1 MSDDQNNGQWAIV
14 ELMGRKVVAGFVT
27 EEVHY
32 AKAMLR
38 IDVPQTSAYPAFT
51 QFYGGEAIYCVTPVS
66 EQVANLT
73 AEANKVNPVSVYV
86 PDLITREQFNQSIE
100 ALKRRLPEPQPE
112 ED

>member
-1 MSDDQNNGQWAIV
+1 MSDDQTNNGQWAIV
-14 ELMGRKVVAGFVT
+14 DLMGRKVVAGFVT

-38 IDVPQTSAYPAFT
+38 IDVPQTSTYPAFT

-66 EQVANLT
+66 EDVAKLT

-86 PDLITREQFNQSIE
+86 PDLITREKFERTIE
-100 ALKRRLPEPQPE
+100 DMRRRLPNPQE